1 MKSANSCEQINK
13 SECPRSGLLLR
24 RCLGAFSG
32 IVSLHFESER
42 VHSRGSGSG
51 RFAWPGCG
59 QKEWAGS
66 RLTPRLKA
74 RHFQKNTIHPQH
86 AGQRLLRQFL
96 SPYRYASGLQNDRLA
111 MMRQTTLSVQYAQGT
126 LRPCNSR
133 ATASHCLILVVEIVE
148 IPDRGQ
154 ELNSASPPLFCT
166 CPVFFGNKKG
176 VELNAF
182 TYLRLSTAHN
192 E

>member
-1 MKSANSCEQINK
+1 MNEFILAGAVLADSLGRGAGKKNGGEPTHSSPKSATFSKEYNTPAQSCN
-13 SECPRSGLLLR
+13 GLLHPSR
-24 RCLGAFSG
+24 VRNDVAK
-32 IVSLHFESER
+32 HPER
-42 VHSRGSGSG
+42 
-51 RFAWPGCG
+51 
-59 QKEWAGS
+59 
-66 RLTPRLKA
+66 
-74 RHFQKNTIHPQH
+74 I
-86 AGQRLLRQFL
+86 
-96 SPYRYASGLQNDRLA
+96 
-111 MMRQTTLSVQYAQGT
+111 QYAQGT